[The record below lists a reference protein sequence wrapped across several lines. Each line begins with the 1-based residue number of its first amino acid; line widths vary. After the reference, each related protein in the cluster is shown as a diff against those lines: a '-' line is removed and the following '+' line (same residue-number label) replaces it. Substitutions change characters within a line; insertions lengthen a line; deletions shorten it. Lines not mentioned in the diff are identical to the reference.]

1 LLPIPF
7 LWIQQT
13 LNRLHSPTGEI
24 GEVRSHWTALRWIS
38 VGLGLPLVLYFAAV
52 NDFPLVSSLLKPTR
66 AGQRLAIEGSPAQ
79 VVLPSS
85 NWRRVGSGYLG
96 DDSALE
102 LIGPGTDTWLV
113 AYVDGDSAGSIDNT
127 VAVRRQLLAV
137 DDTLRALE
145 ERRYFLEGADLTP
158 VSLARYTLGSSY
170 IDHSVI
176 LVMTAEID
184 ETVVE
189 LIAHTSS
196 PIQYEDEINR
206 LLESLTTE
214 SRDAK

>member
-1 LLPIPF
+1 VP
-7 LWIQQT
+7 
-13 LNRLHSPTGEI
+13 
-24 GEVRSHWTALRWIS
+24 
-38 VGLGLPLVLYFAAV
+38 
-52 NDFPLVSSLLKPTR
+52 PLVSSLLKPAR
-66 AGQRLAIEGSPAQ
+66 AGQRLFIEGSPAL

-113 AYVDGDSAGSIDNT
+113 AYVDGDPTSSIDNT
-127 VAVRRQLLAV
+127 VSVRRQLLSM

-145 ERRYFLEGADLTP
+145 ERRYLLEGADLTP

-170 IDHSVI
+170 LDHSVV
-176 LVMTAEID
+176 LVMTAEVE

-196 PIQYEDEINR
+196 PTQYEEEINR

-214 SRDAK
+214 SREAK